1 MCQNCKN
8 GWPLLWVWGGE
19 QFSQNHNYYEF
30 CGLCTHSTGS
40 PFLSF
45 FFASTVGNLESSSSI
60 MSSTTTGDFL
70 WKEGK
75 KKKGT
80 AAVAKVFS
88 IDYWSYR
95 IILFQIISV
104 ISIAFVVA
112 STVGMTLNT
121 IPSIQHRNAK
131 NEPIDNP
138 KLALI
143 EAICISWFTIE
154 YLLRLAGKL
163 YSNSVEN
170 CPV

>member
-1 MCQNCKN
+1 MGDHC
-8 GWPLLWVWGGE
+8 
-19 QFSQNHNYYEF
+19 
-30 CGLCTHSTGS
+30 CGFEEENNFPRTTIIMNFVVFALTLQEV
-40 PFLSF
+40 PFFLF
-45 FFASTVGNLESSSSI
+45 TSTVGNLESSSSI
-60 MSSTTTGDFL
+60 MCSTTTGDFL
-70 WKEGK
+70 WKGK
-75 KKKGT
+75 KEGT
-80 AAVAKVFS
+80 AAKVFS